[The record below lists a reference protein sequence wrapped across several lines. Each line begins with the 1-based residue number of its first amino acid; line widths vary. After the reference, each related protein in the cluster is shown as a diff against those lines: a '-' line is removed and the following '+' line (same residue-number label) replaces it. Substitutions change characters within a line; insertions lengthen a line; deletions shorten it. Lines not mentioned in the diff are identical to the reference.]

1 MAKASA
7 YFTLGNADSKHDGTA
22 IKRELDA
29 LPGVLSVSVSDS
41 GCVAVDYDTT
51 GVQSGHIAK
60 RLEKLGYQILSAKTD
75 SHIM

>member
-7 YFTLGNADSKHDGTA
+7 YFTLSGLDEKSDGKA

-41 GCVAVDYDTT
+41 GCVSVDYDTT
-51 GVQSGHIAK
+51 GVHSAQIAQ
-60 RLEKLGYQILSAKTD
+60 RLEKLGYQILSSKTD